1 MHPGLSEW
9 GARLAAL
16 PEFDPPRNGWEAVL
30 AARQRRQ
37 AVRSRHWPVAFAAAA
52 LAAVGG
58 LAWQL
63 QSAERELAV
72 QRSPAFDSIRNP
84 GDTMRA
90 ENARLEML
98 LATLPEM
105 RAMRGSTAFTLS
117 QLEDRLAF
125 VDDRLSRIAL
135 EPNAPEIAEHL
146 WRERVELMNSLVQV
160 RYADFASPL

>member
-16 PEFDPPRNGWEAVL
+16 AEFEPPRDGWQAIK

-37 AVRSRHWPVAFAAAA
+37 GARSRHWPVAIAATA
-52 LAAVGG
+52 LAAVSG

-63 QSAERELAV
+63 QFAERELVMRDA
-72 QRSPAFDSIRNP
+72 PASGAIYDGGN
-84 GDTMRA
+84 TMRA

-98 LATLPEM
+98 LASLPEM

-135 EPNAPEIAEHL
+135 EPNAPELADRL
-146 WRERVELMNSLVQV
+146 WRERVELMNSLVKV
-160 RYADFASPL
+160 RYADFASPH

>member
-16 PEFDPPRNGWEAVL
+16 PEFEPPRNGWEAIM
-30 AARQRRQ
+30 AARQRDQ
-37 AVRSRHWPVAFAAAA
+37 GPRSRHWPVAIAAVA
-52 LAAVGG
+52 LAAVTG

-63 QSAERELAV
+63 QSAERALAV
-72 QRSPAFDSIRNP
+72 RDSSAFGAIHNA

-90 ENARLEML
+90 ENDRLEML
-98 LATLPEM
+98 LASLPEM
-105 RAMRGSTAFTLS
+105 HSMRGSTAFTLS

-135 EPNAPEIAEHL
+135 EPNPPELAERL